1 MSGPNSAASLVLT
14 LSPSSPLCL
23 QFYHL
28 HVHFT
33 ALNAAAG
40 GCNVE
45 RAHLLED
52 VIDNLA
58 ADPMY
63 YAKAAI
69 TIRVGEQDPLWGHIQ
84 RAALA

>member
-1 MSGPNSAASLVLT
+1 M
-14 LSPSSPLCL
+14 
-23 QFYHL
+23 
-28 HVHFT
+28 
-33 ALNAAAG
+33 
-40 GCNVE
+40 E

-69 TIRVGEQDPLWGHIQ
+69 TIRVGEKDPLWGHIQ

>member
-1 MSGPNSAASLVLT
+1 M
-14 LSPSSPLCL
+14 
-23 QFYHL
+23 
-28 HVHFT
+28 
-33 ALNAAAG
+33 
-40 GCNVE
+40 E